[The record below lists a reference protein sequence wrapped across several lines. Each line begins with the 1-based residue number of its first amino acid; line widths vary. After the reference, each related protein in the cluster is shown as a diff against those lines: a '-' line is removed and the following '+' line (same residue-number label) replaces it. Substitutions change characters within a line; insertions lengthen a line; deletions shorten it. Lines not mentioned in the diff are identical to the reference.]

1 MSVSAKSDNALSRTW
16 TPDAGL
22 EQEPIEEVKLAS
34 ARDDSTFD
42 EIRAS
47 LNGKD
52 VSTERIRPSDVY
64 EEEGELF
71 IGDTEASEFEGTIF
85 YRPNTW
91 FGDLSEDERMEKM
104 GLMARIEK
112 EKDVDFFG
120 GAQSAL
126 LSRDKKTTKRVFES
140 HGVDTVEDYDLE
152 EAEDLLEGGE
162 NVVAKPRNGTCQ
174 GESVE
179 LLESS
184 SDLERYVNEK
194 VGDLGEVEDKVL
206 FEEYMPT
213 GNENENHD
221 MRMIIA
227 GDKIYRKERVNGDGI
242 ANNLDNNGEYKEAP
256 LMNREELEL
265 ASKSKEIF
273 GEGFYA
279 VDYIRTD
286 DGKVK
291 VLENNATPGTKIED
305 EIDADLKEDVSEA
318 IYQNETGPR
327 VGGQGYAER
336 APVL

>member
-1 MSVSAKSDNALSRTW
+1 MSVSAKPDNSISGAW
-16 TPDAGL
+16 TPDEGPK
-22 EQEPIEEVKLAS
+22 QEPVEEVKLAS

-42 EIRAS
+42 DVKAS
-47 LNGKD
+47 LEGKG
-52 VSTERIRPSDVY
+52 VSTDRIRPSDIY
-64 EEEGELF
+64 EEEGDLF
-71 IGDTEASEFEGTIF
+71 IGNEEASEFEGTVF

-91 FGDLSEDERMEKM
+91 FGGLSEEDRLQKM
-104 GLMARIEK
+104 GLMARMEK
-112 EKDVDFFG
+112 EADVDFFG
-120 GAQSAL
+120 GAQSAI

-140 HGVDTVEDYDLE
+140 EGIDTVEDYDLE
-152 EAEDLLEGGE
+152 EAENLLEEGE
-162 NVVAKPRNGTCQ
+162 SVVAKPRNGTCQ

-179 LLESS
+179 LIESS
-184 SDLERYVNEK
+184 SELDRYVQEK

-206 FEEYMPT
+206 FEEYLPT
-213 GNENENHD
+213 GEENENHD

-227 GDKIYRKERVNGDGI
+227 GDRIYRKERVNGDGI
-242 ANNLDNNGEYKEAP
+242 ANNLDNNGEYRDAP

-305 EIDADLKEDVSEA
+305 EIGADLKEDIGDS
-318 IYQNETGPR
+318 IYQNDLGPTA
-327 VGGQGYAER
+327 GGHRYAEK